1 MEELPS
7 RRTQLALQH
16 WQMLE
21 ELKAPLDLNCY
32 NALLKIYVENN
43 HTFNPMEF
51 IQTMEAKSIQPNRVK
66 NLKY

>member
-1 MEELPS
+1 
-7 RRTQLALQH
+7 
-16 WQMLE
+16 MLE
-21 ELKAPLDLNCY
+21 ELKTPLDLNCY